1 MAFQLQIQES
11 GLWMCW
17 LFGLFETVCYLLR
30 LCVYLYEGCECGF
43 SRFLNRSKTLDK
55 RYTKQGVAPLI
66 DYSAIEKGTN
76 GFNESNILGR
86 GGFGCVYLA
95 TLDNNV
101 QAAVKKLDCDNDE
114 AAKEFKVQ

>member
-11 GLWMCW
+11 DLCMCW
-17 LFGLFETVCYLLR
+17 LLNVPN
-30 LCVYLYEGCECGF
+30 CVFEGCECGL
-43 SRFLNRSKTLDK
+43 SRFLNRSSRSKTLDK
-55 RYTKQGVAPLI
+55 RSTKHGVAPLI

>member
-1 MAFQLQIQES
+1 MAFNFKFKKVI
-11 GLWMCW
+11 
-17 LFGLFETVCYLLR
+17 YA
-30 LCVYLYEGCECGF
+30 CVYLYEGCECGF
-43 SRFLNRSKTLDK
+43 SRFLNRSSHSKTLDK
-55 RYTKQGVAPLI
+55 RSTKQGVVPLI
-66 DYSAIEKGTN
+66 DYSTIEKGTN

-114 AAKEFKVQ
+114 AAREFKVQ